1 MNLSLTFKY
10 KKTLNT
16 AKDKL
21 MKDTALFII
30 CHLVNFILYGSGK
43 KKIQFNLRKVAEWP
57 LYGKSKN
64 K

>member
-43 KKIQFNLRKVAEWP
+43 KKI
-57 LYGKSKN
+57 
-64 K
+64 